1 MDTLLRDLRY
11 GFRVFAKN
19 PDFSSIAII
28 TLALGI
34 GANTAI
40 FSVVNA
46 ALLRPLPYQ
55 DPDRLVYVWSAEKA
69 RGINQSTVSIPDL
82 RDWRQQNR
90 VFDGMVG
97 WWSGRYNLSGGDE
110 PQQVSGWTVSP
121 NFFEVFGAQP
131 ELGRTFA
138 PNEDQGAKELVVL
151 SHSLWIGSFAGDP
164 RILGRTIIID
174 SEPRIVFGVMPAE
187 FSSPFPDVQLW
198 VPWPARV
205 ESMAQRGYRFMRV
218 VARLK
223 PGVTVEHA
231 QAEIDT
237 TSRQLAQ
244 TPSIDGQP
252 RELA

>member
-1 MDTLLRDLRY
+1 MQTLRQDVRY
-11 GFRVFAKN
+11 GLRLLAKN
-19 PDFSSIAII
+19 PGFSSIAII

-90 VFDGMVG
+90 VFDGMAG
-97 WWSGRYNLSGGDE
+97 WWSESYNLSGGDE

-131 ELGRTFA
+131 QLGRPFA
-138 PNEDQGAKELVVL
+138 PEQAWQGSVVVL
-151 SHSLWIGSFAGDP
+151 SHSLWIGSFGGDP
-164 RILGRTIIID
+164 RILGRTVIVD
-174 SEPRIVFGVMPAE
+174 SEPRVVIGVMPA
-187 FSSPFPDVQLW
+187 
-198 VPWPARV
+198 
-205 ESMAQRGYRFMRV
+205 
-218 VARLK
+218 
-223 PGVTVEHA
+223 
-231 QAEIDT
+231 
-237 TSRQLAQ
+237 
-244 TPSIDGQP
+244 
-252 RELA
+252 